1 MEQTKIKKQPIYFNQ
16 HGYDHQLKNYGHRK
30 QLEGFILTEFNKIGV
45 KRFSFSKDILE
56 TFYTAIE
63 ERHKENN
70 PLKLSGRKLCELLE
84 IDDTLIK
91 NHSLQFKNYI
101 DVTKP
106 RKDNFTLYAETDE
119 ELFRLDYVNRLIDIL
134 NETKDHRN
142 IHRMEVLKVFGSIVK
157 LNGISE
163 YVVNPNFVKK

>member
-1 MEQTKIKKQPIYFNQ
+1 MLF
-16 HGYDHQLKNYGHRK
+16 R
-30 QLEGFILTEFNKIGV
+30 
-45 KRFSFSKDILE
+45 S
-56 TFYTAIE
+56 
-63 ERHKENN
+63 RHKENN

-163 YVVNPNFVKK
+163 YVPNPNFVKK